1 MPKTLSEDHAG
12 LGVAIRVLR
21 ARKGL
26 SQEELAAMTDMDRT
40 YIGGIERGERTP
52 GFDKLIRLAR
62 AFAVSASELVAMGEQ
77 ETQQAAMKR
86 S

>member
-1 MPKTLSEDHAG
+1 
-12 LGVAIRVLR
+12 VLR

-40 YIGGIERGERTP
+40 YIGGIERGERNP

-62 AFAVSASELVAMGEQ
+62 AFDMTTSELIAQSER
-77 ETQQAAMKR
+77 ETQPQ
-86 S
+86 STG